1 METVSLGELDLQN
14 KTENFVRS
22 LLEGAAVNWM
32 KKCDGTEYHQENQ
45 MAYEIDKCFERMRD
59 EVLTGVHALVELQSE
74 APPVEVS

>member
-1 METVSLGELDLQN
+1 
-14 KTENFVRS
+14 
-22 LLEGAAVNWM
+22 
-32 KKCDGTEYHQENQ
+32 